1 MGIDVQAAMA
11 QKTELD
17 RAADDI
23 TSMILQLEKT
33 RGEFVTGW
41 RSPEIYDMESAF
53 DENIRRLERIRAELQ
68 ETGQCILKNADDIQ
82 REEEERR
89 AREEAE
95 RRAREEAERRARE
108 EADRRA
114 REQADRRAAEE
125 AARDEAARAEA
136 ARQQAAAASAQS
148 NNTGSSGS
156 TSSSGGGIFSGIT
169 NFWKSLFR

>member
-1 MGIDVQAAMA
+1 MGFDINAAMA

-23 TSMILQLEKT
+23 TSLIDQLEKT
-33 RGEFVTGW
+33 RTEFLVGW
-41 RSPEIYDMESAF
+41 KSSEVYDMEAVF
-53 DENIRRLERIRAELQ
+53 DENIRRLKRIRSELQ
-68 ETGQCILKNADDIQ
+68 ETGQCILKNVEDIQ

-95 RRAREEAERRARE
+95 RRAREETERRARE

-125 AARDEAARAEA
+125 AARRDEAARAEA
-136 ARQQAAAASAQS
+136 ARQQAAASAQTNS
-148 NNTGSSGS
+148 TGSSGS
-156 TSSSGGGIFSGIT
+156 TSSSGGGIFSGIA